1 MLEKDVHSLI
11 CQYIRLK
18 YPNLI
23 FRTDFSS
30 GMKMTIGMARRH
42 KSLQSHSAYPDLF
55 IAEPKGQYSG
65 MYLEL
70 KSLKNKIFKADGT
83 LLKNKHHEEQA
94 EMLEKLRSKGYYAE
108 FGLGYQDS
116 INKINNYLAIN

>member
-1 MLEKDVHSLI
+1 MLEKDIHSLI
-11 CQYIRLK
+11 CQYIRIK
-18 YPNLI
+18 YPNVI

-30 GMKMTIGMARRH
+30 GMKMSIGMARRH

-55 IAEPKGQYSG
+55 IAEPRGKYAG

-70 KSLKNKIFKADGT
+70 KTLKNKIYKTDGT

-94 EMLEKLRSKGYYAE
+94 VMLDRLKEKGYYAE

-116 INKINNYLAIN
+116 INKINEYLASN